1 MQIAEQTAKQN
12 LGLESAPHLHAP
24 LTTNAIMLLV
34 LLALIP
40 GFAVAVYFFGG
51 GLILHFLVSALTALV
66 CEALVALLRHR
77 SVKRALTDR
86 SALVTAA
93 LLALTIPPLL
103 PWHLTVTAT
112 VFAILIVKH
121 AFGGLGM
128 NIFNPAMAGFIFLVI
143 SAPGVFYDTWLTP
156 APAAIS
162 VVTPDRAAGVI
173 FMGDDPRVMY
183 REVVALKED
192 AHTLTGATFL
202 ESVKTARKAG
212 EVEMLGTTDFT
223 SDDYVAYLAMALALA
238 LGGLFLMVKKV
249 ILYQMPLTFLITLT
263 ALGYIWHSVNPGASI
278 TMTEHLLFGGS
289 MLGAFFIITD
299 PVTTCGTARGRI
311 LFAALTAFL
320 VILIRIHGSYSDSV
334 AFAVLLANA
343 AAPLI
348 DVITKRRPFGIG
360 YRKGGLQ

>member
-40 GFAVAVYFFGG
+40 GFAVAVYFFGA
-51 GLILHFLVSALTALV
+51 GLILQFIVSALTALV

-173 FMGDDPRVMY
+173 FMGDDPRVLY

-212 EVEMLGTTDFT
+212 TQTTGNAAGSGRVTPFN
-223 SDDYVAYLAMALALA
+223 
-238 LGGLFLMVKKV
+238 
-249 ILYQMPLTFLITLT
+249 LYIAPGSLT
-263 ALGYIWHSVNPGASI
+263 AEQLLLNLCDGLYLTEVSGLHAGANP
-278 TMTEHLLFGGS
+278 
-289 MLGAFFIITD
+289 II
-299 PVTTCGTARGRI
+299 
-311 LFAALTAFL
+311 L
-320 VILIRIHGSYSDSV
+320 
-334 AFAVLLANA
+334 
-343 AAPLI
+343 
-348 DVITKRRPFGIG
+348 
-360 YRKGGLQ
+360 RKGIEAVVEFYLEYGEG